1 MVSKKGSDNMSEY
14 EFVRDENGNGWIANH
29 TNGLMYPM
37 FYHPEVNEST
47 SEEELKKVCDE
58 MDKSKRR

>member
-1 MVSKKGSDNMSEY
+1 MVEY
-14 EFVRDENGNGWIANH
+14 EFVRDDNGNGWIVNH

-47 SEEELKKVCDE
+47 SEEEMKKVCE
-58 MDKSKRR
+58 EIDKELEVLKK